1 MCSGKFCSCSAME
14 FSLPFYVVSLV
25 SPNPLS
31 SICHTFLPV
40 FIRKV
45 VELDLHGCRVSTAV
59 SCLRRQPGPGEGLE
73 CCFRRAASKPV
84 SPSQEFLSKETEGV
98 TGSPHFIP
106 CPVRIGNLKT

>member
-1 MCSGKFCSCSAME
+1 ME

-31 SICHTFLPV
+31 SICHTLPV

-45 VELDLHGCRVSTAV
+45 VELDLHGSRVSTAV
-59 SCLRRQPGPGEGLE
+59 SCLHGQPGPGEGLG

-98 TGSPHFIP
+98 TGSPHSIP
-106 CPVRIGNLKT
+106 CPVRIGKLKTWALFQDR